1 MQHFLLA
8 DKNNLNKQRKTAG
21 SETFSARD
29 CFWYACVAG
38 NPGNVLHPHNP
49 KFEND
54 NSDLNLY
61 SRVQV

>member
-8 DKNNLNKQRKTAG
+8 DKNNLNKQRKMAG
-21 SETFSARD
+21 GETFSSRD
-29 CFWYACVAG
+29 WFWYACVAG
-38 NPGNVLHPHNP
+38 NPGNMLHPHHP
-49 KFEND
+49 KFKSD